1 MQSLSKIVE
10 GKENHMFLLVWNDP
24 KDYGIFG
31 CALKGFQGKSTGLV
45 SVEMRFK
52 TSPKQPI
59 SVMLVPEYSS
69 CCIIDGDGNVSQS
82 DY

>member
-1 MQSLSKIVE
+1 MKLDRSLVDSTVDYSLF
-10 GKENHMFLLVWNDP
+10 G

-31 CALKGFQGKSTGLV
+31 CSLKGFQGKSTGLV
-45 SVEMRFK
+45 SVELRFK
-52 TSPKQPI
+52 TAPKQPI